1 MSTVILKTLI
11 TFLAIFG
18 LIQLVTSVF
27 SFFKE
32 FSDEKKELY
41 VFIHVKN
48 QENNIEYIV
57 RTTILNFL
65 NSYGG
70 RVVPYIVIVDKGSD
84 DRTEEISRRLCD
96 DYEFIYYTTEEDYLK
111 FKNEIQ

>member
-1 MSTVILKTLI
+1 MSIVFFKTI
-11 TFLAIFG
+11 VTFLTIYGAVQ
-18 LIQLVTSVF
+18 LISQLFLCVR
-27 SFFKE
+27 KE
-32 FSDEKKELY
+32 TCGKKDLF

-70 RVVPYIVIVDKGSD
+70 RIVPYIVIVDKGSQ
-84 DRTEEISRRLCD
+84 DRTAEISRKLCD
-96 DYEFIYYTTEEDYLK
+96 DYEFIYYTTEEDYQK